1 MRHDLWRDRPLKYLV
16 TGAAGFIGS
25 HLVLELASQGHTV
38 VAVDALIDTTYSAV
52 IKKERWGLLN
62 KVEGITLIEKD
73 LTNGSLDQ
81 IVEPVDIVINEAA
94 MPGLVKSW
102 TDLKMYSDSNLV
114 IVGEILKSIR
124 KFPEKRLVQIST
136 SSVYGKNAIGNET
149 EKTEPYSPY
158 GVTKLAAEKLIK
170 AHEANFGLNYT
181 ILRYFSVYGP
191 GQRPDM
197 AYSIFI
203 DKISRNLEIEV
214 YGDGTH
220 TRTNTYI
227 DDCVRGT
234 IDASQNAKIGEIYN
248 LSGNQEISV
257 MKTLEVLGEEIGNP
271 PKVKFLPTRPG
282 DQASTKGNTAKAFK
296 DFGFESRIDIVKGL
310 QNQVAAYKNK
320 TLFGKEQMKRFIP
333 GGDSN
338 E

>member
-1 MRHDLWRDRPLKYLV
+1 LKYLV

-25 HLVLELASQGHTV
+25 HLALELVSQGHQV
-38 VAVDALIDTTYSAV
+38 IAVDALIDTTYPASV
-52 IKKERWGLLN
+52 KKERWNLLKN
-62 KVEGITLIEKD
+62 VQGIELIEKD
-73 LTNGSLDQ
+73 LTNGLYDQ
-81 IVEPVDIVINEAA
+81 ILEPVDIVINEAA
-94 MPGLVKSW
+94 MPGLTKSW
-102 TDLKMYSDSNLV
+102 TDIKMYSDSNLV
-114 IVGEILKSIR
+114 VVGEILKSMR

-136 SSVYGKNAIGNET
+136 SSVYGKNAIGDEK

-158 GVTKLAAEKLIK
+158 GVTKLAAENLIK
-170 AHEANFGLNYT
+170 AHAANFGLNYT

-203 DKISRNLEIEV
+203 DKISRNLEFEI

-234 IDASQNAKIGEIYN
+234 IEASQKAKNGEIYN
-248 LSGNQEISV
+248 ISGKQEISV
-257 MKTLEVLGEEIGNP
+257 MKILELLEQEIGNQP
-271 PKVKFLPTRPG
+271 RIKHLATRPG
-282 DQASTKGNTAKAFK
+282 DQTSTKGNTIKAFK
-296 DFGFESRIDIVKGL
+296 DFGYEPRIDVLQGL
-310 QNQVAAYKNK
+310 KNQVVAYKNK
-320 TLFGKEQMKRFIP
+320 TLFDNARMRNFLP
-333 GGDSN
+333 GGVAI